1 MKNLLKIVPWLGIA
15 GCAWSFGF
23 FYNVYSASQT
33 HWLRATYQ
41 NKVAL
46 AAQLE
51 GSKRLIIT
59 GGSGVHYTLNSKVME
74 QELGIPVFNF
84 GLNGDLGLNVIF
96 STILEQVRPGDI
108 VLIIPEYPM
117 LLDEDGL
124 GDRSTSFGV
133 SIGKPGLG
141 GVPPKKFAQE
151 AFLLGVPSLRSLT
164 KSTIDIVKKAKDPDY
179 IPNPYADPITDRGD
193 PTKTWGR
200 KSKWW
205 QMRIKKTITPNSI
218 AQIKLFRED
227 VEAKGATLLI
237 SLPIVYGSKDE
248 KTIKNV
254 EKTAEE
260 LSKIAPIIY
269 DKKSLNLW
277 TDSNLFA
284 DTHYHLKEE
293 ARVMRSKELIKQ
305 LQPIIDNIDN

>member
-1 MKNLLKIVPWLGIA
+1 MKNLLKILPWLGIA

-23 FYNVYSASQT
+23 FYNVYFGSQT

-41 NKVAL
+41 NKAAL

-59 GGSGVHYTLNSKVME
+59 GGSGVHYTLNSMVIE

-96 STILEQVRPGDI
+96 LTILEQVRPGDI

-117 LLDEDGL
+117 LFDEDGL
-124 GDRSTSFGV
+124 GIRSTSFGV

-141 GVPPKKFAQE
+141 GVPPKQFAE
-151 AFLLGVPSLRSLT
+151 ETFLLGIPSLRNLT
-164 KSTIDIVKKAKDPDY
+164 KSTIDIVRKAKDPDY
-179 IPNPYADPITDRGD
+179 IPDYYADPITDRGD

-200 KSKWW
+200 KSEWW
-205 QMRIKKTITPNSI
+205 QMRIKKSITPNSI
-218 AQIKLFRED
+218 AQIKLFQE
-227 VEAKGATLLI
+227 EIEGKGATLLI
-237 SLPIVYGSKDE
+237 SLPIVYASKDE

-254 EKTAEE
+254 EKISEE
-260 LSKIAPIIY
+260 LSKIAPTIY
-269 DKKSLNLW
+269 DKESLNLW
-277 TDSNLFA
+277 NDSNLFA

-293 ARVMRSKELIKQ
+293 GRVIRSKELIEQ
-305 LQPIIDNIDN
+305 LQPIINK